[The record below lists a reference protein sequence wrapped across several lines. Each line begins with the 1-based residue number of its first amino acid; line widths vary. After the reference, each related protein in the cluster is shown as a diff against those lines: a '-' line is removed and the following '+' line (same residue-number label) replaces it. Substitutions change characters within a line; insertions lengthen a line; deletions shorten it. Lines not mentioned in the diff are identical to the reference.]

1 MGQTPLQFNDPC
13 RNVLDLAFLV
23 DASGSVPADGWEAS
37 RNFIKNFTQALT
49 LGPSQVQV
57 AIVTFSESASVI
69 LTFDEGQNQTIVDD
83 RATNMPQTFFRT
95 FTNLG
100 LDAVRDTVYTGNGV
114 RSYPEIPRLL
124 VVITDGQSTDPDA
137 TPIAAAALR
146 AAPYFVEIHAVGV
159 GDLINTTELE
169 LIAGDPSDVSTV
181 DSFDG
186 LTDALTEITSSAC
199 TTTTAAPNTASP
211 TAAPTAGPT
220 DKPSAAPTHKPSA
233 SPTDHPSAAPTH
245 APTEGPTAA
254 PTHGPTHKPTTNPTA
269 APTRG
274 PTDSPTAAPTHGP
287 TMNPTAA
294 PTNEPTHTPSAAPTH
309 GPTLKPTD
317 EPTHAPSAAPTHG
330 PTLKPTVGPSHQPS
344 AAPTHMPSVAPTAA
358 PTRAPVTPSPTAHPT
373 AEPTAAPVDPNIAQQ
388 ESPAPS
394 REFTSPFSSSSLYFF
409 FQSCQ
414 LLETSTTHT
423 HYCSHPLTDAPTH
436 APTTECSVS
445 VQTFTIFEESNCDAA
460 IPGLEA
466 DYDDCFAQ
474 GGRGAAASADVDLAA
489 FEEAFEK
496 LWEYYSGLFV
506 GTPYGLKHV
515 LMSSDADGE
524 WIVPPGGPAAR
535 SHSMVLVYNPNGPLN
550 HTDLVAAAAH
560 LEGAPLTMKYC
571 GCQSSITI
579 DDTDFDYQEAATTT
593 TAASNTGKTM
603 GGTYKNCVYEYN
615 EPKNFISDVDPTGPP
630 LQPDNTASTGK
641 KGKKGKKGSSK
652 KGKKGKKGSSSK
664 KGKKGKKGT
673 GKLGSGSLG
682 PANTGAA
689 AAAFVGVGVVGAALF
704 ATMRR
709 RQALKEGYKNLE
721 ALDDM
726 LDEQSA
732 LLA

>member
-1 MGQTPLQFNDPC
+1 MTRIARIAGLATLCLGTAVMGQTPLQFNDPC

-199 TTTTAAPNTASP
+199 TTTTAAPITASP

-309 GPTLKPTD
+309 GPTLKPT
-317 EPTHAPSAAPTHG
+317 
-330 PTLKPTVGPSHQPS
+330 VGPSHQPS

-394 REFTSPFSSSSLYFF
+394 
-409 FQSCQ
+409 
-414 LLETSTTHT
+414 H
-423 HYCSHPLTDAPTH
+423 APTH

-524 WIVPPGGPAAR
+524 WIVPPDGPAAR

-630 LQPDNTASTGK
+630 QQPDNTASTGK

-664 KGKKGKKGT
+664 KGKKGI